1 MYDATLLLEKLEQ
14 IDEALAKIQRRFTSI
29 NSPDDFLDSDKGQDM
44 LDGIAM
50 MLIAIGENFKTIDTE
65 TEGKFLTQ
73 HSPDIHWSG
82 VKGVR
87 DVLSHQYFNIDAEE
101 IFYICT
107 NDLQPLRTAVQE
119 MIKELKNGHTP

>member
-14 IDEALAKIQRRFTSI
+14 TDEALAKIQRRFASI

-73 HSPDIHWSG
+73 HYPNIHWSG

-101 IFYICT
+101 IFYICS
-107 NDLQPLRTAVQE
+107 NDLQPLRTAVQK
-119 MIKELKNGHTP
+119 MIKDLKNDNTP

>member
-1 MYDATLLLEKLEQ
+1 MYDAELLLEKLEQ

-73 HSPDIHWSG
+73 HFPDIHWSG

-119 MIKELKNGHTP
+119 MITELENDHTP

>member
-14 IDEALAKIQRRFTSI
+14 IDEALAKIQRRFASI

-65 TEGKFLTQ
+65 TEGKFLAQ
-73 HSPDIHWSG
+73 HFPDIHWSG

-119 MIKELKNGHTP
+119 MIKELKNGHTS

>member
-14 IDEALAKIQRRFTSI
+14 IDEALAKIQRRFASI
-29 NSPDDFLDSDKGQDM
+29 NSTDDFLDSDKGQDM

-65 TEGKFLTQ
+65 TEGKFLTK
-73 HSPDIHWSG
+73 HYPDIHWSG

-101 IFYICT
+101 IFHICT
-107 NDLQPLRTAVQE
+107 NDLQPLRTAVQG

>member
-14 IDEALAKIQRRFTSI
+14 TDEALAKIQRRFASI

-73 HSPDIHWSG
+73 HYPNIHWSG

-107 NDLQPLRTAVQE
+107 NDLQPLRTAVQK
-119 MIKELKNGHTP
+119 MIKDLKNDHTP

>member
-14 IDEALAKIQRRFTSI
+14 TDEALAKIQRRFASI

-73 HSPDIHWSG
+73 HYPNIHWSG

-107 NDLQPLRTAVQE
+107 NDLQPLRSAVQK
-119 MIKELKNGHTP
+119 MIKDLKNDHTP

>member
-14 IDEALAKIQRRFTSI
+14 TDEALAKIQRRFASI

-73 HSPDIHWSG
+73 HYPNIHWSG

-101 IFYICT
+101 IFYICS
-107 NDLQPLRTAVQE
+107 NDLQPLRTAVQK
-119 MIKELKNGHTP
+119 MIKDLKNDHTP

>member
-14 IDEALAKIQRRFTSI
+14 TDEALAKIQRRFASI

-73 HSPDIHWSG
+73 HYPNIHWSG

-107 NDLQPLRTAVQE
+107 NDLQPLRTAVQK
-119 MIKELKNGHTP
+119 MIKDLKNDNTP

>member
-1 MYDATLLLEKLEQ
+1 
-14 IDEALAKIQRRFTSI
+14 
-29 NSPDDFLDSDKGQDM
+29 M

-73 HSPDIHWSG
+73 HYPDIHWSG

-107 NDLQPLRTAVQE
+107 NDLQPLRTAVKK
-119 MIKELKNGHTP
+119 MIKDLKNDHTSLFYFGVRKLK

>member
-14 IDEALAKIQRRFTSI
+14 IDEALAKIQRRFSSI

-50 MLIAIGENFKTIDTE
+50 MLIAIGENFKKIDTE
-65 TEGKFLTQ
+65 TEGKFLT
-73 HSPDIHWSG
+73 HHYPDIHWSG

-107 NDLQPLRTAVQE
+107 NDLQPLHTAVQE
-119 MIKELKNGHTP
+119 MIKELENDHTP

>member
-14 IDEALAKIQRRFTSI
+14 IDEALAKIQRRFSSI

-119 MIKELKNGHTP
+119 MIKELENGHTS

>member
-14 IDEALAKIQRRFTSI
+14 IDVALAKIQRRFASI
-29 NSPDDFLDSDKGQDM
+29 NSTDDFLDSDKGQDM

-73 HSPDIHWSG
+73 HYPDIQWSG

-119 MIKELKNGHTP
+119 MIKEFKNGHTP

>member
-101 IFYICT
+101 IFHICT

>member
-14 IDEALAKIQRRFTSI
+14 IDEALAKIQRRFASI
-29 NSPDDFLDSDKGQDM
+29 NSSDDFLDSDKGQDM

-65 TEGKFLTQ
+65 TEGKILTK
-73 HSPDIHWSG
+73 HYPDIQWSG
-82 VKGVR
+82 IKGVL

-107 NDLQPLRTAVQE
+107 NELQPLHSAVLE
-119 MIKELKNGHTP
+119 MIRKMKNVPTP

>member
-14 IDEALAKIQRRFTSI
+14 IDEALAKIQRRFSSI
-29 NSPDDFLDSDKGQDM
+29 NSPDDFLDSDTGQDM

-73 HSPDIHWSG
+73 HFPDIHWSG

-119 MIKELKNGHTP
+119 MIKELENDHTP

>member
-14 IDEALAKIQRRFTSI
+14 IDEALEKIQRRFTSI

-50 MLIAIGENFKTIDTE
+50 MLIAIGENFKTIDTD
-65 TEGKFLTQ
+65 TEGKYLTK
-73 HSPDIHWSG
+73 HYPDIHWSG

-107 NDLQPLRTAVQE
+107 NDLQPLRTVVQE